1 MGISS
6 STAFFDVRFGAKARH
21 ATITTQGRFD
31 PESCTRTAPP
41 HGRLDVT
48 DRQRPTDTKC
58 SSLRVRPR
66 QYPVD
71 LFA

>member
-41 HGRLDVT
+41 TDVST
-48 DRQRPTDTKC
+48 
-58 SSLRVRPR
+58 
-66 QYPVD
+66 
-71 LFA
+71 